1 LLLASEKAT
10 KLASYHGQG
19 LGGGIAIGRARVLRS
34 GQIDLPL
41 HVLMP
46 ERRAAEVDRLRA
58 GLTAARAD
66 IASVADHLPA
76 DAPHEALALLEVH
89 RQMLDDPTLSD
100 GAEEKIL
107 TEGIN
112 AAWAWSQQIDAL
124 AEQFENLSDPYL
136 RERGRDVVQV
146 GQRVLQHLLGD
157 ASVATNNQ
165 NAADEIVVAHEMDPA
180 DLLKWK
186 ECQGYALDL
195 GGVNS
200 HVAIVARSLQRPAVL
215 GLAVAS
221 DWIDDGDWLILD
233 GDDGV
238 LIHQPSAEVL
248 QSYRVRQ
255 AQWLDAAKRRG
266 GLVNEPAVTKSGVQI
281 SLYANIEL
289 PREAAHAIS
298 QGAQGVGL
306 FRSEFLFLDRPH
318 LPSEDEQTAAYTQA
332 IAQMNGFPVT
342 IRTIDVGADK
352 ALQSQKNDSPA
363 NPALGERAIRFSL
376 RHPDVFMTQL
386 RALLRA
392 AQTGPLRILIPMLA
406 HRFEVEATK
415 RLVEHAREQLS
426 REYGKE
432 FAAVPLGAMI
442 EIPAAALDAD
452 WFAQEFDFLSIGTND
467 LVQYTLAVD
476 RTDHRVAALY
486 DARHPSVLAL
496 IRMTIDACAKHQIP
510 VTVCGEMAGQP
521 DDAQLLIEM
530 GIRHLS
536 MQPSALLAVKERIRQ
551 LQ

>member
-1 LLLASEKAT
+1 MASF
-10 KLASYHGQG
+10 HGQG
-19 LGGGIAIGRARVLRS
+19 LGGGIAIGRARVLRA
-34 GQIDLPL
+34 GHVDLPL
-41 HVLMP
+41 HVVLP
-46 ERRAAEVDRLRA
+46 AHRLAEVAKLQ
-58 GLTAARAD
+58 AALAAAKND
-66 IASVADHLPA
+66 IALVADHLPP
-76 DAPHEALALLEVH
+76 DAPHEARALLEVH
-89 RQMLDDPTLSD
+89 RQMLDDPSL
-100 GAEEKIL
+100 GFEAQEKIQRDG
-107 TEGIN
+107 TN
-112 AAWAWSQQIDAL
+112 AAWAWSQQVDAL
-124 AEQFENLSDPYL
+124 VEQFESLADAYL
-136 RERGRDVVQV
+136 RERSRDVVQI
-146 GQRVLQHLLGD
+146 GQRVLQHLVGD
-157 ASVATNNQ
+157 TSASVSSETAR
-165 NAADEIVVAHEMDPA
+165 DEIIVAHEMDPA

-215 GLAVAS
+215 GLTVAS

-233 GDDGV
+233 GEEGV
-238 LIHQPSAEVL
+238 LIHQPSTEVL
-248 QSYRVRQ
+248 DVYRARQ
-255 AQWLDAAKRRG
+255 TEWHAAAKRRI
-266 GLVNEPAVTKSGVQI
+266 GLVNEPAVTLSGI
-281 SLYANIEL
+281 EIALYANIEL
-289 PREAAHAIS
+289 PREAAHAVT

-318 LPSEDEQTAAYTQA
+318 LPSEEEQTAAYTQA
-332 IAQMNGFPVT
+332 IADMQGRPVT

-352 ALQSQKNDSPA
+352 ALASQKNETPA

-415 RLVEHAREQLS
+415 QLVEHAREQLS
-426 REYGKE
+426 REYGKH
-432 FAAVPLGAMI
+432 FAPVQLGAMI
-442 EIPAAALDAD
+442 EVPAAALDAD
-452 WFAQEFDFLSIGTND
+452 WFAQQFDFLSIGTND
-467 LVQYTLAVD
+467 LTQYTLAVD

-486 DARHPSVLAL
+486 DGHHPSVLAL
-496 IRMTIDACAKHQIP
+496 IRMTVDACVKHNIP

-521 DDAQLLIEM
+521 DDAQLLIGM

>member
-1 LLLASEKAT
+1 VASF
-10 KLASYHGQG
+10 HGQG
-19 LGGGIAIGRARVLRS
+19 LGGGIAIGRARVLRA
-34 GQIDLPL
+34 GHVDLPL
-41 HVLMP
+41 HVLLP
-46 ERRAAEVDRLRA
+46 EHRASEVERLK
-58 GLTAARAD
+58 AALVAAKND
-66 IASVADHLPA
+66 IAQVADHLPA
-76 DAPHEALALLEVH
+76 DAPHEAQALLEVH
-89 RQMLDDPTLSD
+89 RQMLDDPALGV
-100 GAEEKIL
+100 GAQEKIL
-107 TEGIN
+107 ADGTN
-112 AAWAWSQQIDAL
+112 AAWAWSQQIDVMV
-124 AEQFENLSDPYL
+124 EQFEGLADSYL
-136 RERGRDVVQV
+136 RERGRDVVQI
-146 GQRVLQHLLGD
+146 GQRVLQHLVGD
-157 ASVATNNQ
+157 VSPSVSIET
-165 NAADEIVVAHEMDPA
+165 AADEIVVAHEMDPA

-200 HVAIVARSLQRPAVL
+200 HVAIVARSLQRPAIL

-233 GDDGV
+233 GEEGV
-238 LIHQPSAEVL
+238 LIHQPSPEVL

-255 AQWLDAAKRRG
+255 AEWLAAAQRRS
-266 GLVNEPAVTKSGVQI
+266 GLVNELAVTLAGVEVA
-281 SLYANIEL
+281 LYANIEL
-289 PREAAHAIS
+289 PREASNAVA

-318 LPSEDEQTAAYTQA
+318 LPTEDEQTAAYTQA
-332 IAQMNGFPVT
+332 IADMQGRPVT

-352 ALQSQKNDSPA
+352 ALSSQKHESPT

-415 RLVEHAREQLS
+415 QLVAHAREQLS
-426 REYGKE
+426 REYGRE
-432 FAAVPLGAMI
+432 FSPVQLGAMI
-442 EIPAAALDAD
+442 EVPAAALDSD
-452 WFAQEFDFLSIGTND
+452 WFAQQFDFLSIGTND
-467 LVQYTLAVD
+467 LTQYTLAVD

-486 DARHPSVLAL
+486 DSHHPAVLML
-496 IRMTIDACAKHQIP
+496 IRMTVDACLKHKIP

-521 DDAQLLIEM
+521 DNAQLFIDM

-551 LQ
+551 LS